1 MSTKKHSHKVRNAPP
16 GVAACVPTPNI
27 NPEKR
32 RKNSIRRWLGKAL
45 ARHQN
50 SRTFK
55 ELMRLRS
62 LSRYWV
68 NRGNRDGVRAECALL
83 IAILDNLDA
92 ATWQTGKNLEL
103 LSDQAGLTTTSNTGG
118 KSYSRASR
126 AAERLA
132 QLGIIRAPKAGFM
145 PHLKTCEIRFIDVT
159 EKFFTLLGIALK
171 DATRE
176 RARLVGVS
184 AEEAHTVTV
193 NHPAI
198 IKAYI
203 ERRAKMAAAGFARLK
218 ARRERTKQERADRR
232 QYATT

>member
-1 MSTKKHSHKVRNAPP
+1 MSTEKQLNKVRSAPP
-16 GVAACVPTPNI
+16 GVAACVPTPNV

-32 RKNSIRRWLGKAL
+32 RKSSIRKWLGKAL
-45 ARHQN
+45 ARFQ
-50 SRTFK
+50 SRRMFK
-55 ELMRLRS
+55 ELMRLRGI
-62 LSRYWV
+62 SRYWV
-68 NRGNRDGVRAECALL
+68 NRGNRDGVHAECALL
-83 IAILDNLDA
+83 IAIMDNLDA
-92 ATWQTGKNLEL
+92 GTWQSIKNLEL
-103 LSDQAGLTTTSNTGG
+103 LSDQAGLTTTSTTGG

-145 PHLKTCEIRFIDVT
+145 PHLKTCEIRYIDVT
-159 EKFFTLLGIALK
+159 EKFFELMGVALK

-176 RARLVGVS
+176 RARLVNVP
-184 AEEAHTVTV
+184 AEAAHTVTV

-232 QYATT
+232 QYATP